1 MINDSSNNSG
11 ETIDNLHNRLVFDL
25 VNKNQ
30 IPAKNLLKGV
40 KFQNLFKNVV
50 CGKHSFKIFT
60 NFLITMLP
68 AEIVT
73 TFSSKMVTISACM

>member
-30 IPAKNLLKGV
+30 ILLKRV